1 MADSNRVNTP
11 RIDAA
16 EILEGIRSW
25 VEVETPSTD
34 GAAVNILVG
43 KVAEDLAAL
52 GATVERVPGRDGYGD
67 HIRARS
73 PWGGDGKGILLVSH
87 LDTVWAHGTLAR
99 KPFTVDGDKVTG
111 PGIYD
116 MKAGGY
122 MGYYAYRHLV
132 RQAKETKLPITFLFM
147 ADEEVGSPT
156 SRKLIEDTAKDC
168 AKYVL

>member
-43 KVAEDLAAL
+43 KVSEDLAAL
-52 GATVERVPGRDGYGD
+52 GAKVEHVPGRDGYGD

-73 PWGGDGKGILLVSH
+73 PWGGDGAGILLVSH
-87 LDTVWAHGTLAR
+87 LDTVGEKGTLAR
-99 KPFTVDGDKVTG
+99 QPFTVDGDKVYG

-116 MKAGGY
+116 MKGGGY
-122 MGYYAYRHLV
+122 LGFYAYRHLV
-132 RQAKETKLPITFLFM
+132 RQARETKLPITFLFM

-156 SRKLIEDTAKDC
+156 SRL
-168 AKYVL
+168 L